1 MEERSTILERPIY
14 MDRITPYI
22 DTNIIKILVGQRRVG
37 KSYILKAV
45 AWEVR
50 HRNPEAN
57 IISINLEDFAFSHI
71 TDAKELNDAIS
82 LQLADGKRNY
92 IFLDEIQEVEGF
104 DKVVRSL
111 ILNPQNDVYLTGS
124 NSSMLSSEI
133 ASRLAGRS
141 IQIHVHPLTY
151 GEFLEFH
158 SYTDSDES
166 LATYLRYGG
175 LPYLMHL
182 PEQKTWSEYLGGVTD
197 AVVYRDVVS
206 RHSLRNTDFLQRL
219 LRFLADNTGQIFNA
233 KRISDY
239 LKSQRISTSVTG
251 VQSYIAYV
259 EEAYIINRIRRWD
272 IEGKRYFEIGEK
284 IFFED
289 LGIRNS
295 IVGYRPN
302 DIGGLMENA
311 VYNHLRAHGY
321 EVKIG
326 VGIQGREID
335 FIAEKDNEYRYVQ
348 VALSIINEAT
358 ARREFGNLENIPDNY
373 EKIVVTYSESAPNTY
388 NGIRQMSLREFLL
401 S

>member
-158 SYTDSDES
+158 SYIDSDES

-348 VALSIINEAT
+348 VALSILNEAT
-358 ARREFGNLENIPDNY
+358 ARREFSNLENIPDNY